1 MTELLSD
8 YVRLSRTPW
17 YSLIF
22 ILPLV
27 ALYEALAVIVNWAS
41 PLELRNGADVLLRQ
55 LLELFGLSTP
65 YVLGAV
71 FAAGAGVTWFWQR
84 RRYGTTR
91 VAVSYLAGMLFES
104 IIWAVFLLLALHVA
118 DQFLIIAASDTVLR
132 TAFLSIGAG
141 IYEEGVFRLMLITA
155 LVTFFQGAMAWQR
168 PIAWGVAVGVAA
180 ILFAL
185 FHYVGVAGETFAW
198 NSFGYRSVAGVILG
212 LLFVSRGFGIT
223 VYAHTIYDLLVL
235 GLHTIQVDASGMA

>member
-1 MTELLSD
+1 MTELLND

-27 ALYEALAVIVNWAS
+27 ALYEALAVMVNWAS
-41 PLELRNGADVLLRQ
+41 PLQLRNGADVLLRQ

-65 YVLGAV
+65 YVLGLV

-91 VAVSYLAGMLFES
+91 VVVGYLAGMLFES
-104 IIWAVFLLLALHVA
+104 VVWAVFLLLALYVA
-118 DQFLIIAASDTVLR
+118 DQFLMIGATDTVLR
-132 TAFLSIGAG
+132 TAFLAVGAG
-141 IYEEGVFRLMLITA
+141 IYEEGVFRLILITA
-155 LVTFFQGAMAWQR
+155 LVSFFQGAMDWQW
-168 PIAWGVAVGVAA
+168 PIARGVAIGLAA
-180 ILFAL
+180 VLFAL
-185 FHYVGVAGETFAW
+185 FHYVGVAGEAFAW

-212 LLFVSRGFGIT
+212 LLFMLRGFGIT

-235 GLHTIQVDASGMA
+235 GLQTIQLDASGMA